1 MHCAEVGNQLSS
13 PFSVDLLHTLGES
26 GLELPSGIF
35 VVWVLAKKIII
46 LRDLFQSKEIIMQ

>member
-1 MHCAEVGNQLSS
+1 MHCAEVGNQNFS

-35 VVWVLAKKIII
+35 VFGFNKLDYYLV
-46 LRDLFQSKEIIMQ
+46 